1 MASLIRTYTWH
12 SFWVIM
18 TNVKPD
24 EGCMLKSFGIVFL
37 VVVLFSLACTA
48 APSPTSTQ
56 TPTSGITPTSIAAKP
71 TPIPTPEAAFPGFNP
86 RLAEGTFWEYRWV
99 RKSSSCAQGSGCS
112 SSEKEGR
119 FRITLGTPKLIK
131 GETAY
136 SILVS
141 GLSQAGEDRDFA
153 PRSEYL
159 SFSNGRLQG
168 SSDGVR
174 LVALFDSI
182 AGIWAGSGSFADR
195 FQGNELV
202 SARAWT
208 ITPESATAQWPNAVQ
223 GPALVVGRADSQ
235 SQCRVIEGRRICPS
249 EQSYN
254 ITEQELYHA
263 DLGPVGYHYNSSHS
277 SSGGG
282 FFTSFATTE
291 TVGLVASSLRGDTA
305 SYGLEEEPN
314 GTVGTAQDLQIPS
327 AIIADTGPRDAWNE
341 PLELL
346 YHDPD
351 QDQWISVMMTDVY
364 SLTLSETNSVTISLQ
379 VEETEGAGKL
389 GLLLFAP
396 YATRGVSNVT
406 IGGEDAEL
414 VAIQSIDLS
423 AGAEA
428 ELDLS
433 LGPGKYYVA
442 VNAAMAGGTFEYLL
456 SIE

>member
-1 MASLIRTYTWH
+1 VIR
-12 SFWVIM
+12 
-18 TNVKPD
+18 
-24 EGCMLKSFGIVFL
+24 
-37 VVVLFSLACTA
+37 
-48 APSPTSTQ
+48 
-56 TPTSGITPTSIAAKP
+56 
-71 TPIPTPEAAFPGFNP
+71 
-86 RLAEGTFWEYRWV
+86 R
-99 RKSSSCAQGSGCS
+99 
-112 SSEKEGR
+112 
-119 FRITLGTPKLIK
+119 
-131 GETAY
+131 
-136 SILVS
+136 
-141 GLSQAGEDRDFA
+141 
-153 PRSEYL
+153 
-159 SFSNGRLQG
+159 
-168 SSDGVR
+168 
-174 LVALFDSI
+174 
-182 AGIWAGSGSFADR
+182 
-195 FQGNELV
+195 
-202 SARAWT
+202 
-208 ITPESATAQWPNAVQ
+208 PN
-223 GPALVVGRADSQ
+223 
-235 SQCRVIEGRRICPS
+235 
-249 EQSYN
+249 
-254 ITEQELYHA
+254 
-263 DLGPVGYHYNSSHS
+263 
-277 SSGGG
+277 
-282 FFTSFATTE
+282 
-291 TVGLVASSLRGDTA
+291 
-305 SYGLEEEPN
+305 GLEEEPN